1 MTLVCLRCQRRR
13 YLLTLAIAL
22 DINSGSIFCAACD
35 DLIYHPGLEGTFNS
49 VRMKTGRKGTHME
62 GAIFC

>member
-1 MTLVCLRCQRRR
+1 MTLTANSR
-13 YLLTLAIAL
+13 IAL

-49 VRMKTGRKGTHME
+49 VRMKIGRKGTHMQS
-62 GAIFC
+62 AIFC